1 MGIFCGRELCE
12 LLKVGFSQLKL
23 SRFVGNDGLWVW
35 LLTTPT
41 TIMLGQETT
50 NEIELGE
57 QEMLIEATMSTWQVR
72 KLLLDKYCLAS
83 EREATFMIPVCHH
96 CQE

>member
-41 TIMLGQETT
+41 TIMRGQETT

-57 QEMLIEATMSTWQVR
+57 QE
-72 KLLLDKYCLAS
+72 S
-83 EREATFMIPVCHH
+83 ELESYKVVTVDRGYYVHVAG
-96 CQE
+96 